1 MKKIISI
8 LLIMIFII
16 ATFNVSVNAAFDIN
30 SVITDMNGAS
40 NLGGPSKISNTINKI
55 IGLMQVA
62 GTGIAL
68 VVITLLGIKYMLAS
82 PSEKADTKKMIMPI
96 LIGCILLFAAVNI
109 VSTIL
114 DLVGVLE

>member
-1 MKKIISI
+1 MNNFKAVIFDMDGLMFDTERLIKKLWMQSCKE
-8 LLIMIFII
+8 
-16 ATFNVSVNAAFDIN
+16 FDIN
-30 SVITDMNGAS
+30 VSEEI
-40 NLGGPSKISNTINKI
+40 LNKI